1 MSNQRKTNS
10 ERPYGERS
18 GQKLTANSG
27 GCKGGG
33 KRGGGFW
40 DVLG

>member
-1 MSNQRKTNS
+1 MSKQRKTNS
-10 ERPYGERS
+10 DHPYGERS
-18 GQKLTANSG
+18 GQKLTAASG
-27 GCKGGG
+27 GRKGG